1 MAKGVD
7 LMEKYIIRRLLMLIP
22 VLLGISIFAFS
33 ILHLTPGDPALMM
46 LGEHAPPEQL
56 ENLRRSLG
64 LDQPLPVQY
73 FNWLS
78 RAVQLDFGRSLR
90 SNALVINEI
99 ASYLPNT
106 AQLAGSAVFFSVL
119 IGIPIGIISAVRPNS
134 ILDNVTMVGALA
146 GVGMPAFWQAIM
158 FILIFSVTLGW
169 FPSSGKMGG
178 AAYFVLPTMT
188 LATVSTASI
197 ARMTRSAMLEVISQD
212 YIRTARSKGL
222 NERRIVYRHALRNAL
237 IPVVTIIGLQAGAL
251 MTGAVLTETIFAWPG
266 IGRMIVEAIRQKD
279 FPVVQG
285 VIMTFA
291 VSYALINLFVDI
303 LYAYLDPK
311 IRVKYK

>member
-1 MAKGVD
+1 
-7 LMEKYIIRRLLMLIP
+7 MEKYIIRRLLMLIP
-22 VLLGISIFAFS
+22 VLLGISFFAFL
-33 ILHLTPGDPALMM
+33 IMHLTPGDPALIM

-56 ENLRRSLG
+56 ANLRKSLG
-64 LDQPLPVQY
+64 LDQSLPVQY

-78 RAVQLDFGRSLR
+78 RAVRLDFGRSLR
-90 SNALVINEI
+90 SNAMVIREI
-99 ASYLPNT
+99 ANYLPNT
-106 AQLAGSAVFFSVL
+106 AQLAGTAVLLSVI
-119 IGIPIGIISAVRPNS
+119 IGIPIGIISATKPNS
-134 ILDNVTMVGALA
+134 IIDNVTMVAALA
-146 GVGMPAFWQAIM
+146 GVGMPAFWQGIM

-169 FPSSGKMGG
+169 LPSSGKMGG
-178 AAYFVLPTMT
+178 LSYFVLPSLT

-222 NERRIVYRHALRNAL
+222 NERTVIYRHALRNAL

-279 FPVVQG
+279 FPIVQG

-291 VSYALINLFVDI
+291 VSYALINLFVDVI
-303 LYAYLDPK
+303 YAFLDPK
-311 IRVKYK
+311 ILAKYK

>member
-1 MAKGVD
+1 
-7 LMEKYIIRRLLMLIP
+7 MEKYIIRRLLMLIP

-46 LGEHAPPEQL
+46 LGEHAPPQQL

-64 LDQPLPVQY
+64 LDEPLPVQY

-99 ASYLPNT
+99 ANYLPNT

-134 ILDNVTMVGALA
+134 LLDNVAMVGALA

-169 FPSSGKMGG
+169 FPSSGKLGG

>member
-1 MAKGVD
+1 M
-7 LMEKYIIRRLLMLIP
+7 LLP
-22 VLLGISIFAFS
+22 VLLGISFFAFF
-33 ILHLTPGDPALMM
+33 ILHLTPGDPALIM
-46 LGEHAPPEQL
+46 LGEHAPQEQL
-56 ENLRRSLG
+56 DNLRRTLG

-73 FNWLS
+73 VNWLA
-78 RAVQLDFGRSLR
+78 RAVRLDFGRSLR
-90 SNALVINEI
+90 SNALVISEI
-99 ASYLPNT
+99 ANYLPNT
-106 AQLAGSAVFFSVL
+106 AQLAGTAVFVSVL
-119 IGIPIGIISAVRPNS
+119 IGIPIGIISATKPNS
-134 ILDNVTMVGALA
+134 LLDNVTMVGALA
-146 GVGMPAFWQAIM
+146 GVGMPAFWQGIM

-178 AAYFVLPTMT
+178 AAYFVLPTLT

-197 ARMTRSAMLEVISQD
+197 ARMTRSAMLEVIRQD

-222 NERRIVYRHALRNAL
+222 SERRVVYKHALRNAL

-285 VIMTFA
+285 VLMTFA

-311 IRVKYK
+311 ILVKYK